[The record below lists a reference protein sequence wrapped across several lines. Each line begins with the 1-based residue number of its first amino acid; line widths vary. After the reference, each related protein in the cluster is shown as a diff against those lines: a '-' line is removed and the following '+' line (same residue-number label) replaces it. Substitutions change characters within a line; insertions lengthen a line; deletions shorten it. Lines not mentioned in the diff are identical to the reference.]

1 MTESLIHGRTMPSEF
16 ASTMTVA
23 RIEMAGAI
31 VNSGVLQCISCYSE
45 FFALFPCLD
54 EKEKRLR
61 YDEDDDKKT
70 ESYHKAV
77 FLKVFRDHKNTSYKF
92 SAY

>member
-1 MTESLIHGRTMPSEF
+1 MTESLIHGSTMPREF
-16 ASTMTVA
+16 ASTMTV
-23 RIEMAGAI
+23 
-31 VNSGVLQCISCYSE
+31 E

-54 EKEKRLR
+54 EEEQRLR
-61 YDEDDDKKT
+61 YDKDDDEKT

-77 FLKVFRDHKNTSYKF
+77 FLEVFRDHKNTSYKF